1 MTNQEEESVE
11 ELVDIYYKKY
21 NSILSRRY
29 IEAYVILGS
38 SLCSSIEEYE
48 EYLDKVFNKEYR
60 LRRSTKL
67 LIHVR
72 K

>member
-29 IEAYVILGS
+29 IEVYIILGS
-38 SLCSSIEEYE
+38 SICSSIEEYE
-48 EYLDKVFNKEYR
+48 KYLDRVFNKEYR

-72 K
+72 